1 MNLPFTI
8 QEYKERVRR
17 VQKEMAWAKLQAL
30 ILCKPQNIYYLSGNR
45 ASYIGAPLA
54 SLHALIVPP
63 DGDPVLICRR
73 LEEESVKEQWTKDP
87 ELYLDH
93 EDPFTYLR
101 QVVSKFKATEGKI
114 GIEERSVIKTTYDL
128 IRQALPNSKLVDA
141 SGLVDRTRLAL
152 NEKEIEY
159 TLKAAE
165 ITERGF
171 RRGIDLVRDGIPY
184 NELVGEIENAM
195 YKAGQSEQDTSLAVV
210 WGGPQGGGMHD
221 TFVDKTAKKGDLVT
235 IEVHGIYNHYRAA
248 AQGTVFVGDG
258 VPPRITSLYKLIS
271 DMHEACMRTVTAGI
285 TFEELFEAT
294 NRIYKKETGHD
305 YFRRVGGT
313 LGLSLFDISAVRGEK
328 SKVLEGYNMLLQPL
342 IISPLITVTSS
353 GLVTKDG
360 YRVLNGPL
368 LELIQK

>member
-165 ITERGF
+165 
-171 RRGIDLVRDGIPY
+171 
-184 NELVGEIENAM
+184 
-195 YKAGQSEQDTSLAVV
+195 
-210 WGGPQGGGMHD
+210 
-221 TFVDKTAKKGDLVT
+221 
-235 IEVHGIYNHYRAA
+235 
-248 AQGTVFVGDG
+248 
-258 VPPRITSLYKLIS
+258 
-271 DMHEACMRTVTAGI
+271 
-285 TFEELFEAT
+285 
-294 NRIYKKETGHD
+294 
-305 YFRRVGGT
+305 
-313 LGLSLFDISAVRGEK
+313 
-328 SKVLEGYNMLLQPL
+328 
-342 IISPLITVTSS
+342 
-353 GLVTKDG
+353 
-360 YRVLNGPL
+360 
-368 LELIQK
+368 